1 MGWGSEIQKKPI
13 PDPDPW
19 VKKASDPEPRIRIT
33 AFILGYLGNSFISF
47 VTSLLQPWGQGT
59 EPLR

>member
-1 MGWGSEIQKKPI
+1 MELIYNIKCLTLNRYQALRNVGWGSEIQKKPI

-33 AFILGYLGNSFISF
+33 AFIIG
-47 VTSLLQPWGQGT
+47 
-59 EPLR
+59 